1 MSKHLIQAIDIDG
14 TKYCVKHG
22 ATTPKWR
29 TISELSPNDITG
41 GTGFELTGAEN
52 DDSWDLFVDD
62 DAGGNGV
69 IGFAT
74 CCIWKFTIT
83 WDLSAF
89 DSDDAVLSGSV
100 FLNSNSIFYWER
112 TESLGESI
120 QYEVDLNALGFIGR
134 ACGNIFGIEGR
145 VDTAGGTLPSLQVSI
160 TDVTFG
166 PPV

>member
-1 MSKHLIQAIDIDG
+1 MSSHLIQTIDIDG
-14 TKYCVKHG
+14 TRYCVKHG
-22 ATTPKWR
+22 ASTPKWR
-29 TISELSPNDITG
+29 TVSVLSPNDITD
-41 GTGFELTGAEN
+41 GTGFELAGAEN
-52 DDSWDLFVDD
+52 DDSWNLFVDD

-69 IGFAT
+69 IGFVT
-74 CCIWKFTIT
+74 CCIWKFTIK

-100 FLNSNSIFYWER
+100 SLNTNLLFSWSR

-120 QYEVDLNALGFIGR
+120 EYEVDLNALGFIGR

-145 VDTAGGTLPSLQVSI
+145 VDSAGGTHPSLQVSI
-160 TDVTFG
+160 IDVTFG

>member
-29 TISELSPNDITG
+29 TVSELSPNDITD

-89 DSDDAVLSGSV
+89 DSDDAVLSGIVS
-100 FLNSNSIFYWER
+100 LNTNLLFSWSR

-120 QYEVDLNALGFIGR
+120 QYEVDLNELGFMGR
-134 ACGNIFGIEGR
+134 ACGNFFGIEGR
-145 VDTAGGTLPSLQVSI
+145 VNSLGGTLPSLQVSI
-160 TDVTFG
+160 TDVEFG